1 MVRFALFRRCIR
13 QLAVLAALAVPCAAM
28 AQDDASV
35 TENVRIDYARVL
47 NVEPVYETLRATRTQ
62 RVCDS
67 PAQDSSPPKAE
78 EGRLSR
84 MWDSVKGVF
93 GGSGDDKPRL
103 AAAPA
108 VPPRCRT
115 VLIGREFQRPIAYD
129 VDYMYKGMKYRS
141 RLAEDPGTRLRI
153 RISVTPDESAPVALP

>member
-1 MVRFALFRRCIR
+1 MVRFASFRRSVR
-13 QLAVLAALAVPCAAM
+13 QLAVLVALVSPCAA
-28 AQDDASV
+28 AQDEPV
-35 TENVRIDYARVL
+35 TGNVRVDYARVL
-47 NVEPVYETLRATRTQ
+47 NVEPVYETLRATRTE

-67 PAQDSSPPKAE
+67 PAQDRSPPKAE
-78 EGRLSR
+78 EGRLTR

-93 GGSGDDKPRL
+93 GGGDDKPRP
-103 AAAPA
+103 AAAPS

-115 VLIGREFQRPIAYD
+115 VLVGREFQRPIAYD

-153 RISVTPDESAPVALP
+153 RISVTPYESAPVTLP

>member
-1 MVRFALFRRCIR
+1 MVRFASFHRSFR
-13 QLAVLAALAVPCAAM
+13 QLAVLAALAAPCAA
-28 AQDDASV
+28 AQDVPVS
-35 TENVRIDYARVL
+35 ENVRVDYARVL
-47 NVEPVYETLRATRTQ
+47 NVEPVYETLRATRTE

-67 PAQDSSPPKAE
+67 PVQDRSPPKAE
-78 EGRLSR
+78 EGRLAR

-93 GGSGDDKPRL
+93 GGDDDKSKPAL
-103 AAAPA
+103 APPA

-115 VLIGREFQRPIAYD
+115 VLVGREFQRPIAYD